1 MYKALKLIVT
11 GRVQGVGFRPFIYF
25 VANKYRIVGNV
36 QNNLDRVTIV
46 AEGEEEALVEM
57 VREIKL
63 NPPPLSKID
72 EVHIYPVAPSLYH
85 DFTILPSD
93 VSGEALPW
101 ITADAAICKACLDE
115 LMDPKNRRY
124 CYPFINC
131 TQCGPRYTI
140 TYNLPYD
147 RPNTTMATFEMCAH
161 CGGI

>member
-72 EVHIYPVAPSLYH
+72 EQGDSCHRE
-85 DFTILPSD
+85 DQGT
-93 VSGEALPW
+93 
-101 ITADAAICKACLDE
+101 DE
-115 LMDPKNRRY
+115 E
-124 CYPFINC
+124 
-131 TQCGPRYTI
+131 G
-140 TYNLPYD
+140 
-147 RPNTTMATFEMCAH
+147 
-161 CGGI
+161 